1 MLSVTT
7 IERLLQGV
15 TGRIPTMEY
24 PEITLECN
32 PDDCSATYIRDLKS
46 VGVNRVSLGVQAL
59 DMATLTFLGRRH
71 TLQQSLQAIETI
83 ANTGFSSFSAD
94 VIFGVP
100 GLTDEA
106 LQTTLERI
114 ASFGTPHISAYH
126 LTVEGKTKFAHMLR
140 QGRFNE
146 VDESISERQFNLVH
160 QYLTAAG
167 YCHYEV
173 SNFAL
178 AGHVAQHNSAYWLGV
193 PYIGLGPSAHSF
205 DGNSRSWNTSHYER
219 YRAAI
224 ADGQRPL
231 ECERLTPDEA
241 FEEWVLTRL
250 RTVWGIDLEEGAGQ
264 FGSDRIGVL
273 RTKAEPLLAV
283 GHLQLHGRYLAI
295 PQEHFILSDG
305 IILSLL

>member
-1 MLSVTT
+1 
-7 IERLLQGV
+7 
-15 TGRIPTMEY
+15 
-24 PEITLECN
+24 
-32 PDDCSATYIRDLKS
+32 
-46 VGVNRVSLGVQAL
+46 
-59 DMATLTFLGRRH
+59 MATLTFLGRRH

-83 ANTGFSSFSAD
+83 AHAGISSFSVD

-100 GLTDEA
+100 GQSDEA
-106 LQTTLERI
+106 LLTTLEQI
-114 ASFGTPHISAYH
+114 VSFGTPHISAYH

-160 QYLTAAG
+160 QCLTTAG

-178 AGHVAQHNSAYWLGV
+178 AGHLAQHNSAYWLGV

-205 DGNSRSWNTSHYER
+205 DGNSRSWNIGNYER
-219 YRAAI
+219 YCTALV
-224 ADGQRPL
+224 DGQRPS

-250 RTVWGIDLEEGAGQ
+250 RTVWGLDLDEGARL
-264 FGSDRIGVL
+264 FGSERIRVL
-273 RTKAEPLLAV
+273 CTRAEPLLAL
-283 GHLQLHGRYLAI
+283 GHLQLQGGCLTI